1 MNDQTVNLSLST
13 VQTQLILIL
22 PYEMDYIPLSTNPSP
37 QVQFF
42 FPTTEYRTFFISAFQ
57 MLTSNFNSY
66 LIRTVYM
73 LV

>member
-1 MNDQTVNLSLST
+1 MNDQTLNLSLST

-22 PYEMDYIPLSTNPSP
+22 PYEMDYIPLSTIPSP
-37 QVQFF
+37 KVPK
-42 FPTTEYRTFFISAFQ
+42 PTTVYRTSFISAFQ

-73 LV
+73 MV

>member
-13 VQTQLILIL
+13 VQTQLILIR

-37 QVQFF
+37 QVPK
-42 FPTTEYRTFFISAFQ
+42 PTTEYRTFFISAFQ

-73 LV
+73 IV